1 VERRE
6 RPVTRRGAVL
16 FAALCVVW
24 GIPYLLIKV
33 AVGEISPVALVFLRT
48 GIATVLLLPLAL
60 ARGMVR
66 PVLARWRPL
75 LAFVV
80 VEIAVPWL
88 LLSDAERH
96 LTSSL
101 SGLLIAATPL
111 VGAGLALLRRDGD
124 RLGPI
129 GVLGLLVGLLG
140 VAALVGLDVHGSQV
154 TAVLEVAGVA
164 VGYATGPI
172 IMNRSLSDVP
182 SLGVVATSLAI
193 CALAYAPFGIP
204 AVPNAW
210 PRASVVVSVVLLAVV
225 CTALAFLLM
234 FGLVAEVGPVR
245 ATVITYVNP
254 AVAVAAGVVILDEPL
269 TAATVVGFV
278 LVIAGSVL
286 ATYRPGARRAA
297 GQGVPV
303 EPSGQP
309 ACAGGE
315 ARDSAHP
322 A

>member
-1 VERRE
+1 M
-6 RPVTRRGAVL
+6 TRRGAVL

-33 AVGEISPVALVFLRT
+33 AVSEVSPVALVFLRT
-48 GIATVLLLPLAL
+48 GIATVLLLPLAF
-60 ARGMVR
+60 ARGEVR

-75 LAFVV
+75 LAYTA
-80 VEIAVPWL
+80 VEIAAPWV

-101 SGLLIAATPL
+101 SGLLVSATPL
-111 VGAGLALLRRDGD
+111 VGVGLALLRPDGD
-124 RLGPI
+124 RVGR
-129 GVLGLLVGLLG
+129 VGLLGLVIGLAG
-140 VAALVGLDVHGSQV
+140 VAALVGLDVHGTQAV
-154 TAVLEVAGVA
+154 AVLEVAGVA

-172 IMNRSLSDVP
+172 IMAGPLRDLP
-182 SLGVVATSLAI
+182 TLGVVATSLGL
-193 CALAYAPFGIP
+193 CAVAYAPFAAP
-204 AVPNAW
+204 ALPRHW
-210 PRASVVVSVVLLAVV
+210 PRGSVLASVLLLAVV

-278 LVIAGSVL
+278 LVIAGSFL
-286 ATYRPGARRAA
+286 ATRRRPARTPPLPGDAQRPDGGELVVGVLQRADDRDPVA
-297 GQGVPV
+297 GQ
-303 EPSGQP
+303 
-309 ACAGGE
+309 
-315 ARDSAHP
+315 
-322 A
+322 